1 MSKNRLTQSMK
12 EMRKGETQEQ
22 LAMKLNVSREAV
34 SKYENGRSQLPPDIS
49 RSMMLKKENPW
60 FALAIRNEYTR
71 TGPIRLDGPNV
82 DLHRSSVREKTLE
95 ELEEVMNILRNF
107 SFAKPLKN
115 LSHWEEPELEN
126 LLEEVVEAITA
137 MEHLAAVVCEEAG
150 ISLVDT
156 WEKHYTQL
164 RAKGFVEA

>member
-1 MSKNRLTQSMK
+1 MK
-12 EMRKGETQEQ
+12 EMRNGETQEQ

-34 SKYENGRSQLPPDIS
+34 SKYENGRAKPPADIT
-49 RSMMLKKENPW
+49 RSMMQRNENPW
-60 FALAIRNEYTR
+60 FPLAIRNEYTQ

-95 ELEEVMNILRNF
+95 ELEEVMNILQKF
-107 SFAKPLKN
+107 SFAKPLRN
-115 LSHWEEPELEN
+115 LSHWEQPELEK

-137 MEHLAAVVCEEAG
+137 MEHLAAVVCEEAS

-156 WEKHYTQL
+156 WDKHYTQL
-164 RAKGFVEA
+164 KAKGFVEA